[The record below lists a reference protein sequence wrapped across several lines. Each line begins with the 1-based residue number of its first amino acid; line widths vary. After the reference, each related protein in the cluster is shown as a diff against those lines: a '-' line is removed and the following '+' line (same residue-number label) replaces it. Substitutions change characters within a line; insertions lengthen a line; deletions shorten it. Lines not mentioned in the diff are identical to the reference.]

1 MNMRREEW
9 HAAELKARAYERQAQ
24 IDRLREVLAHESRIK
39 DAEIDRLHKANEEL
53 LRAQQANCS
62 VQSSGH
68 EQLVAQVELLQEL
81 LRIANSSLAALEEKC
96 KSQERELET
105 LRIEDARKF
114 AAEQDARKSAAEQEA
129 EMHEMRAQW
138 EEQMQELRGL
148 HSEHLKGAAVKDQL
162 FRELEQ
168 TKAMLQKREELL
180 ALLQANFEDERKS
193 AISKTTQE
201 RKRIEEELSQMKQLI
216 IKDSDRN
223 IGRQQEE
230 LMMLIGTVRRKEED
244 EKRYLQQVQQLRDA
258 LMQERMRMEEEMSHV
273 KQRIKDSD
281 RNIGR
286 QQEELMMLH
295 DTVRLKEEDE
305 KRYLQQVQ
313 QLRDLIS
320 DKEEAYKVL
329 LEQNIA
335 LVQEIRAK
343 EDKIALL
350 QSDMNETRDLRAL
363 VQEHDVIVERFRAQ
377 VLGLQTENS
386 RLKFAG
392 DQMKVEVNKIGDE
405 LRLQVMNLQQS
416 EDAGRQKQREAEVE
430 AERRIEMC
438 KRVVQRMMRH
448 QLLVAWNMFRDTV
461 IETQHNRETIRT
473 VLLRMTHRTLAG
485 AFDCYAGA
493 VQTVLARRERVARTM
508 ARRKKTGLKRAME
521 AWTEYVEI
529 VRCERAQEAQELAR
543 QSMKDMLDQQQEK
556 AGLESGRRIEMCKRI
571 VARILKQQLALAW
584 STFVECVVEHRH
596 SRETIHKVLLR
607 MTHRTL
613 ACAFDCYA
621 GAVQTVLARRERVA
635 RTMARRKKT
644 GLKRAMEAWTEYVEI
659 VRCERAQEAQE
670 LARQS
675 MKDMVDK
682 RAQEAQELARQ
693 SMPDVVVRLLRPLAR
708 QSVQDMVDLQEQ
720 VQRWQEGLDLVA
732 HQSQQAMEEQVR
744 LALHAINRQDEER
757 HELKMELIVAREVI
771 EVLNQVVEEL
781 KDQVQKLVGDAESKH
796 KAIKE
801 LQSMMR
807 GKEQLEK
814 QGLPAI

>member
-1 MNMRREEW
+1 MNMRRGEW
-9 HAAELKARAYERQAQ
+9 HAAELKARGYERQAQ
-24 IDRLREVLAHESRIK
+24 IDRLAI
-39 DAEIDRLHKANEEL
+39 AEIDRLHKANEEL
-53 LRAQQANCS
+53 LRAQQANGS
-62 VQSSGH
+62 VQISGH

-81 LRIANSSLAALEEKC
+81 LRIANSSLAALEERC

-129 EMHEMRAQW
+129 EMYEMRAQW

-168 TKAMLQKREELL
+168 TKAMLQEREISL
-180 ALLQANFEDERKS
+180 ALLQASFEDERKS

-201 RKRIEEELSQMKQLI
+201 RMRIEEELSQMKQLI
-216 IKDSDRN
+216 IKDSDRE
-223 IGRQQEE
+223 IGRRQEE
-230 LMMLIGTVRRKEED
+230 LVMLFGTVHRKEED
-244 EKRYLQQVQQLRDA
+244 DKRFLQQVQQLQDA

-286 QQEELMMLH
+286 QQEELVMLH
-295 DTVRLKEEDE
+295 GTVHRKEEEE
-305 KRYLQQVQ
+305 KRYWQQVQ
-313 QLRDLIS
+313 QIRDLIS
-320 DKEEAYKVL
+320 DKDDAYKVL
-329 LEQNIA
+329 AEQNIA

-343 EDKIALL
+343 DDKIALL
-350 QSDMNETRDLRAL
+350 QSDMNETRDLRTL

-416 EDAGRQKQREAEVE
+416 EDAGRQKQSKAEVE

-438 KRVVQRMMRH
+438 KRVVQRMMRY

-461 IETQHNRETIRT
+461 IATQHNRETIRK
-473 VLLRMTHRTLAG
+473 VLSRMTHKTLAG
-485 AFDCYAGA
+485 AFDCYAEA
-493 VQTVLARRERVARTM
+493 VQTVLARRERLARTM
-508 ARRKKTGLKRAME
+508 ARWKKTGLKRAME

-529 VRCERAQEAQELAR
+529 VRGERAQEAQE
-543 QSMKDMLDQQQEK
+543 
-556 AGLESGRRIEMCKRI
+556 
-571 VARILKQQLALAW
+571 V
-584 STFVECVVEHRH
+584 
-596 SRETIHKVLLR
+596 
-607 MTHRTL
+607 
-613 ACAFDCYA
+613 
-621 GAVQTVLARRERVA
+621 
-635 RTMARRKKT
+635 
-644 GLKRAMEAWTEYVEI
+644 
-659 VRCERAQEAQE
+659 
-670 LARQS
+670 ARQS

-757 HELKMELIVAREVI
+757 HELKMELIVAKEVI
-771 EVLNQVVEEL
+771 EVQNQIIEEL
-781 KDQVQKLVGDAESKH
+781 KHQVQKLVGDAESKH

-801 LQSMMR
+801 LQSMMLATA
-807 GKEQLEK
+807 QLEK
-814 QGLPAI
+814 QGPPAM